1 MNFIKKLSFKQKI
14 LLIITLPIIG
24 MLFFSLDTLYKTVS
38 LRSEL
43 QDITSMTDISIEGSL
58 IVHELQKERG
68 STAGFVS
75 SKGVNFKSE
84 MLEQRKETDSVL
96 NTYLQS
102 LKEKAQ
108 SIQKT
113 NIAVYNDMQTIFT
126 QLNQLDTIRN
136 NVDNL
141 TISASNAAK
150 YYTDIN
156 RLFLSLSNM
165 IVKTSTER
173 TLTPHLRNYSL
184 FLEIKESAGKERA
197 SLNNI
202 LSSSGPVP
210 LTLYKTFVALDSTQ
224 NAYLATFVEYA
235 TSEQVDAL
243 NKILSDSISQKVS
256 NIRDMVNA
264 QYVSGKF
271 TVSGSEWYQA
281 STNRINEFKQYEDLL
296 VDDIEKVISRLN
308 SEVNTAI
315 YSSLFIILLILS
327 ITIVSSV
334 IISKLLIGQAVQL
347 SQVIETVSKDKD
359 LTIRAK
365 VLSEDELGVSTKY
378 LNEMLA
384 EFHSVLQKMDIGS
397 TQLATSAEESN
408 VVMEVTAN
416 NSQHELAQVE
426 EISTAISELSSTSKE
441 VTTNATH
448 AEEEAQSAINNVDI
462 GKQHLENSMS
472 LTRSINDS
480 VQQTASMIEEL
491 RANTVNIGEVTNVI
505 SSISDQTNLLALNAA
520 IEAARAGEQGRGF
533 AVVADEVRNL
543 AAKTQQSTQ
552 HIQEIISKLQYQ
564 SEKANNNMIEN
575 VTLIQQSVVLAE
587 DVKLSFND
595 IENSVQAISDINTL
609 VATASQEQYSVTEDI
624 AKNTTRTFDLVNEN
638 VSSIHQTQ
646 LVSQELAKLADQQK
660 SEIALFKLS

>member
-75 SKGVNFKSE
+75 SKGTNFKSE

-108 SIQKT
+108 SIQKA
-113 NIAVYNDMQTIFT
+113 NIAVYNDMQKIFT
-126 QLNQLDTIRN
+126 QLNQLNTIRS

-224 NAYLATFVEYA
+224 NAYLATFIEYA

-347 SQVIETVSKDKD
+347 SQIIETVSRDKD

-552 HIQEIISKLQYQ
+552 HIQEIISKLQSQ

-646 LVSQELAKLADQQK
+646 LVSQELAKLAEQQK

>member
-24 MLFFSLDTLYKTVS
+24 MLFFSLDTLYKTVL

-75 SKGVNFKSE
+75 SKGSNFKSE

-113 NIAVYNDMQTIFT
+113 NIAVYNDMETIFT
-126 QLNQLDTIRN
+126 QLNQLNTIRN
-136 NVDNL
+136 NVDKL
-141 TISASNAAK
+141 AISPSNAAK

-165 IVKTSTER
+165 IVKTSTEQ

-202 LSSSGPVP
+202 LSSSGPAS

-224 NAYLATFVEYA
+224 NAYLATFIEYA

-256 NIRDMVNA
+256 NIRDMVNK

-296 VDDIEKVISRLN
+296 VEDIEKVISRLN

-334 IISKLLIGQAVQL
+334 FISKLLIGQAVQL
-347 SQVIETVSKDKD
+347 SQIIETVSKDKD

-491 RANTVNIGEVTNVI
+491 RANAVNIGEVTNVI

-552 HIQEIISKLQYQ
+552 HIQEIISKLQSQ

-646 LVSQELAKLADQQK
+646 LVSQELAKLAEQQK

>member
-1 MNFIKKLSFKQKI
+1 
-14 LLIITLPIIG
+14 
-24 MLFFSLDTLYKTVS
+24 
-38 LRSEL
+38 
-43 QDITSMTDISIEGSL
+43 
-58 IVHELQKERG
+58 
-68 STAGFVS
+68 
-75 SKGVNFKSE
+75 
-84 MLEQRKETDSVL
+84 
-96 NTYLQS
+96 
-102 LKEKAQ
+102 
-108 SIQKT
+108 
-113 NIAVYNDMQTIFT
+113 MQTIFT
-126 QLNQLDTIRN
+126 QLNQLNTIRN
-136 NVDNL
+136 NVDKL
-141 TISASNAAK
+141 AISPSNAAK

-224 NAYLATFVEYA
+224 NAYLATFIEYA
-235 TSEQVDAL
+235 TSKQVDAL

-256 NIRDMVNA
+256 NIRDMVNK

-384 EFHSVLQKMDIGS
+384 EFHSVLQKNG
-397 TQLATSAEESN
+397 
-408 VVMEVTAN
+408 
-416 NSQHELAQVE
+416 
-426 EISTAISELSSTSKE
+426 
-441 VTTNATH
+441 
-448 AEEEAQSAINNVDI
+448 
-462 GKQHLENSMS
+462 
-472 LTRSINDS
+472 
-480 VQQTASMIEEL
+480 
-491 RANTVNIGEVTNVI
+491 
-505 SSISDQTNLLALNAA
+505 
-520 IEAARAGEQGRGF
+520 
-533 AVVADEVRNL
+533 
-543 AAKTQQSTQ
+543 
-552 HIQEIISKLQYQ
+552 YW
-564 SEKANNNMIEN
+564 
-575 VTLIQQSVVLAE
+575 
-587 DVKLSFND
+587 
-595 IENSVQAISDINTL
+595 
-609 VATASQEQYSVTEDI
+609 
-624 AKNTTRTFDLVNEN
+624 
-638 VSSIHQTQ
+638 
-646 LVSQELAKLADQQK
+646 
-660 SEIALFKLS
+660 

>member
-75 SKGVNFKSE
+75 SKGANFKSE

-113 NIAVYNDMQTIFT
+113 NISVYNDMQTIFT

-462 GKQHLENSMS
+462 GKQHLENSIS

-552 HIQEIISKLQYQ
+552 HIQEIISKLQSQ

-646 LVSQELAKLADQQK
+646 LVSQELAKLAEQQK

>member
-296 VDDIEKVISRLN
+296 VDDIKKVISRLN

>member
-75 SKGVNFKSE
+75 SKGANFKSE

-126 QLNQLDTIRN
+126 QLNQLNTIRS

-224 NAYLATFVEYA
+224 NAYLTTFVEYA

-552 HIQEIISKLQYQ
+552 HIQEIISKLQSQ

-646 LVSQELAKLADQQK
+646 LVSQELAKLAEQQK

>member
-75 SKGVNFKSE
+75 SKGANFKSE

-126 QLNQLDTIRN
+126 QLNQLNTIRN
-136 NVDNL
+136 NVDKL
-141 TISASNAAK
+141 AISPSNAAK

-224 NAYLATFVEYA
+224 NAYLATFIEYA
-235 TSEQVDAL
+235 TSKQVDAL

-256 NIRDMVNA
+256 NIRDMVNK

-491 RANTVNIGEVTNVI
+491 RANAVNIGEVTNVI

-552 HIQEIISKLQYQ
+552 HIQEIISKLQSQ

-575 VTLIQQSVVLAE
+575 VTLIQKSVVLAE

-646 LVSQELAKLADQQK
+646 LVSQELAKLAEQQK

>member
-75 SKGVNFKSE
+75 SKGANFKSE

-126 QLNQLDTIRN
+126 QLNQLNTIRN

-141 TISASNAAK
+141 TISPSNAAK

-165 IVKTSTER
+165 IVKTSTEQ

-224 NAYLATFVEYA
+224 NAYLATFIEYA

-256 NIRDMVNA
+256 NIRDMVNK

-296 VDDIEKVISRLN
+296 VEDIEKVISRLN

-462 GKQHLENSMS
+462 GKKHLENSMS

-491 RANTVNIGEVTNVI
+491 RANAVNIGEVTNVI

-552 HIQEIISKLQYQ
+552 HIQEIISKLQSQ

-646 LVSQELAKLADQQK
+646 LVSQELAKLAEQQK

>member
-75 SKGVNFKSE
+75 SKGANFKSE

-126 QLNQLDTIRN
+126 QLNQLNTIRN

-224 NAYLATFVEYA
+224 NAYLATFIEYA

-271 TVSGSEWYQA
+271 TVSGSEWYKA

-552 HIQEIISKLQYQ
+552 HIQEIISKLQSQ

-646 LVSQELAKLADQQK
+646 LVSQELAKLAEQQK

>member
-1 MNFIKKLSFKQKI
+1 
-14 LLIITLPIIG
+14 
-24 MLFFSLDTLYKTVS
+24 
-38 LRSEL
+38 
-43 QDITSMTDISIEGSL
+43 
-58 IVHELQKERG
+58 
-68 STAGFVS
+68 
-75 SKGVNFKSE
+75 
-84 MLEQRKETDSVL
+84 
-96 NTYLQS
+96 
-102 LKEKAQ
+102 
-108 SIQKT
+108 
-113 NIAVYNDMQTIFT
+113 
-126 QLNQLDTIRN
+126 
-136 NVDNL
+136 
-141 TISASNAAK
+141 
-150 YYTDIN
+150 
-156 RLFLSLSNM
+156 
-165 IVKTSTER
+165 
-173 TLTPHLRNYSL
+173 
-184 FLEIKESAGKERA
+184 
-197 SLNNI
+197 
-202 LSSSGPVP
+202 
-210 LTLYKTFVALDSTQ
+210 
-224 NAYLATFVEYA
+224 
-235 TSEQVDAL
+235 
-243 NKILSDSISQKVS
+243 
-256 NIRDMVNA
+256 
-264 QYVSGKF
+264 
-271 TVSGSEWYQA
+271 
-281 STNRINEFKQYEDLL
+281 
-296 VDDIEKVISRLN
+296 
-308 SEVNTAI
+308 
-315 YSSLFIILLILS
+315 
-327 ITIVSSV
+327 
-334 IISKLLIGQAVQL
+334 
-347 SQVIETVSKDKD
+347 
-359 LTIRAK
+359 
-365 VLSEDELGVSTKY
+365 
-378 LNEMLA
+378 
-384 EFHSVLQKMDIGS
+384 MDIGS

-491 RANTVNIGEVTNVI
+491 RANAVNIGEVTNVI

-552 HIQEIISKLQYQ
+552 HIQEIISKLQSQ

-575 VTLIQQSVVLAE
+575 VTLIQKSVVLAE

-646 LVSQELAKLADQQK
+646 LVSQELAKLAEQQK

>member
-646 LVSQELAKLADQQK
+646 LVSQELAKLAEQQK

>member
-75 SKGVNFKSE
+75 SKGANFKSE

-126 QLNQLDTIRN
+126 QLNQLNTIRN

-224 NAYLATFVEYA
+224 NAYLATFIEYA

-256 NIRDMVNA
+256 NIRDMVNK
-264 QYVSGKF
+264 QYISGKF

-327 ITIVSSV
+327 ITILSSV

-462 GKQHLENSMS
+462 GKKHLENSMS

-491 RANTVNIGEVTNVI
+491 RANAVNIGEVTNVI

-552 HIQEIISKLQYQ
+552 HIQEIISKLQSQ

-646 LVSQELAKLADQQK
+646 LVSQELAKLAEQQK

>member
-126 QLNQLDTIRN
+126 QLNQLNTIRN

-224 NAYLATFVEYA
+224 NAYLATFIEYA

-296 VDDIEKVISRLN
+296 VDDIEKVISRLT

-552 HIQEIISKLQYQ
+552 HIQEIISKLQSQ

-646 LVSQELAKLADQQK
+646 LVSQELAKLAEQQK